1 MLDKK
6 GIREM
11 TTIKNPI
18 IPGMAPDPSIIR
30 VNEIYYIAT
39 STFHWN
45 PGIQIFKSTDLAK
58 WELISYGLK
67 NGEVNL
73 RGTNTPAG
81 IWAPHLSFDSTTNRY
96 WLAFSNM
103 VNMAGREFNADS
115 YVMWAEDIKGP
126 WSEPIY
132 ITSIGFDPAIFH
144 DDDGKHYVSIL
155 EWETRQ
161 GYQAPGHIVIGEVN
175 LDNGGIIG
183 KWQRVTQ

>member
-67 NGEVNL
+67 TVKLIYVVQIHQLVSGHHIYPL
-73 RGTNTPAG
+73 TPQLIDTG
-81 IWAPHLSFDSTTNRY
+81 
-96 WLAFSNM
+96 
-103 VNMAGREFNADS
+103 
-115 YVMWAEDIKGP
+115 
-126 WSEPIY
+126 
-132 ITSIGFDPAIFH
+132 
-144 DDDGKHYVSIL
+144 
-155 EWETRQ
+155 
-161 GYQAPGHIVIGEVN
+161 
-175 LDNGGIIG
+175 
-183 KWQRVTQ
+183 